1 MMRKDSLDEE
11 DTQDVKPI
19 DNDKSW
25 DMNRKLK
32 RGSSRKYKSATVRF
46 MGKRGNVVF
55 FSRALNDD
63 SNHNDSNRKRSGC
76 DFCKHDESNSNIKYI
91 GRYCCGGYIII

>member
-55 FSRALNDD
+55 FSLAL
-63 SNHNDSNRKRSGC
+63 
-76 DFCKHDESNSNIKYI
+76 
-91 GRYCCGGYIII
+91 